1 MIRRPKVAQFL
12 HGFSIFPVAVKQRRL
27 EPSKGFPENKS
38 KSKLGLRRRTAT
50 MEHTHDLL
58 VEIEENN
65 ISRLKIKLLRY
76 FQSKKSNGGECDV
89 EYADG
94 ARTAVLRFRRE
105 EGEFVVIK

>member
-1 MIRRPKVAQFL
+1 
-12 HGFSIFPVAVKQRRL
+12 
-27 EPSKGFPENKS
+27 
-38 KSKLGLRRRTAT
+38 

-65 ISRLKIKLLRY
+65 ISKLKIKLLRY

-89 EYADG
+89 NYTNG

-105 EGEFVVIK
+105 QGEFGLKEVDPA